1 MTTKGT
7 HAIERRSDDES
18 REEDRNRDTG
28 THYIPAQAEPWQ
40 YSLKQGQSFALFDEH
55 GDITSGRRRADGL
68 YHRDTR
74 VLSTWR
80 LLFNGHQPLF
90 LSSALRGDNAA
101 LIVDLTNPDIYVG
114 DRLLQ
119 PRDTIHIV
127 RTIFL
132 WDDACNQRVA
142 LSNYGQATQRNS
154 LRLEFGADFIDLF
167 AVRGHRTAGRGDIS
181 ARVVGRRKVE
191 YHYTAT
197 DGLKQTTVIALDPV
211 PDRLDETAA
220 EWDVELAPGDRRM
233 IFARV
238 DPTRNAESSGR
249 SFLASMRVARTS
261 LSRLSGRATSIE
273 SSNEI
278 FNEIV
283 RRSIAD
289 LYMLIT
295 ETEDGSYPFAGVPWF
310 STPFGRDGIITALE
324 MLWVDP
330 QVAKGVLQFLAHTQ
344 ATREDKQADAEPG
357 KILHEMRHG
366 ELARTGEV
374 PFLRYYGT
382 VDATPLFVL
391 LAGRYFERTGDVQTL
406 KHIWPNIVAALRWID
421 GPGDPDGD
429 GFLEYQSQREDGL
442 VNQGWKDSADSV
454 FHADGRL
461 AEGPVA
467 LVEVQAYVYAA
478 KRSIANVARALGMQ
492 ADAARLHAE
501 AESLRNRFE
510 STFWSEELG
519 TYVIALDGAKEPCAI
534 RSSNA
539 GHVLLSGIAS
549 EDRAARVT
557 ADLLSQRFFC
567 GWGVRTIAA
576 GEPRFNPMSY
586 HNGSVWPHDNA
597 MIALG
602 MSRYRHTGSV
612 QGIFTGLFRAANYM
626 TMRRLPELFC
636 GFRRRP
642 GRGPTFYPVA
652 CSPQAWAAAAPLAL
666 LQASLGLDFDIPNR
680 VIMMQHPRLPDF
692 VDEVWLRNLRLD
704 SETSID
710 LLLRRRGDDVAVNVL
725 RREGNVMVDIRV

>member
-1 MTTKGT
+1 MTTKGSP
-7 HAIERRSDDES
+7 AVLRRTKDAPRARRVE
-18 REEDRNRDTG
+18 DTG

-40 YSLKQGQSFALFDEH
+40 YSLKHGQSFALFDEH
-55 GDITSGRRRADGL
+55 GDIVSGPHRADGL

-74 VLSTWR
+74 VLSNWR
-80 LLFNGHQPLF
+80 LQFNGHQPLF
-90 LSSALRGDNAA
+90 LSSTLRDDNAA
-101 LIVDLTNPDIYVG
+101 LIVDLTNPDIYTD

-119 PRDTIHIV
+119 PRDTMHIV

-132 WDDACNQRVA
+132 WDNGCHQRVA
-142 LSNYGQATQRNS
+142 MSNYGQATQRNT

-167 AVRGHRTAGRGDIS
+167 AVRGHRSGIRGEIT
-181 ARVVGRRKVE
+181 ARVVGRRNVE

-197 DGLKQTTVIALDPV
+197 DGQKQTTVIALDPV
-211 PDRLDETAA
+211 PDRLDEDSA
-220 EWDVELAPGDRRM
+220 EWDVELAPGDRCM

-238 DPTRNAESSGR
+238 DPTANGHSSGR
-249 SFLASMRVARTS
+249 SFLASMRLARTS
-261 LSRLSGRATSIE
+261 LSRLSGRATSVE

-310 STPFGRDGIITALE
+310 STPFGRDGIVTALE

-330 QVAKGVLQFLAHTQ
+330 DVAKGVLQFLARTQ
-344 ATREDKQADAEPG
+344 AEHEDKQADAEPG

-391 LAGRYFERTGDVQTL
+391 LAGRYFERTGDAETL
-406 KHIWPNIVAALRWID
+406 KSLWPNIVAALGWID
-421 GPGDPDGD
+421 GPGDADGD
-429 GFLEYQSQREDGL
+429 GFVEYQSQREDGL
-442 VNQGWKDSADSV
+442 ANQGWKDSADSV

-461 AEGPVA
+461 AEGPIA

-478 KRSIANVARALGMQ
+478 KRSIANVARALGQ
-492 ADAARLHAE
+492 HADAARLNAE
-501 AESLRNRFE
+501 AETLKTRFE
-510 STFWSEELG
+510 AAFWSDQLG

-549 EDRAARVT
+549 QDRAGRVA
-557 ADLLSQRFFC
+557 ADLLSQSFFC

-597 MIALG
+597 LIALG
-602 MSRYRHTGSV
+602 MSNYRYTGSV
-612 QGIFTGLFRAANYM
+612 QGIFTGIFRAANFM

-666 LQASLGLDFDIPNR
+666 LQASLGLNFDIPNR
-680 VIMMQHPRLPDF
+680 AIVMHHPRLPDF
-692 VDEVWLRNLRLD
+692 VDEVWLRKLRLD
-704 SETSID
+704 SEASID

-725 RREGNVMVDIRV
+725 RREGDVVVDIRV

>member
-1 MTTKGT
+1 MITKGSPMVLQSS
-7 HAIERRSDDES
+7 EP
-18 REEDRNRDTG
+18 REKSVGDTG

-40 YSLKQGQSFALFDEH
+40 YSLKHGQSFALFDEH
-55 GDITSGRRRADGL
+55 GDIISGRHRADGL

-74 VLSTWR
+74 VLSDWQ
-80 LLFNGHQPLF
+80 LQFNGHQPLF
-90 LSSALRGDNAA
+90 LSSTLRDDNAA
-101 LIVDLTNPDIYVG
+101 LIVDLTNPDIYA
-114 DRLLQ
+114 DERLLQ

-132 WDDACNQRVA
+132 WDDGCHQRVA
-142 LSNYGQATQRNS
+142 MSNYGQATQRNT
-154 LRLEFGADFIDLF
+154 LRLDFGADFIDLF
-167 AVRGHRTAGRGDIS
+167 AVRGHRTVKHGKITVRI
-181 ARVVGRRKVE
+181 VGHRNVE

-197 DGLKQTTVIALDPV
+197 DGVKQTTVIALDPI
-211 PDRLDETAA
+211 PDRLNEHAA
-220 EWDVELAPGDRRM
+220 EWDVELAPGDRTM
-233 IFARV
+233 IFARA
-238 DPTRNAESSGR
+238 DPTANGESSGR
-249 SFLASMRVARTS
+249 SFLTSLRMARTS
-261 LSRLSGRATSIE
+261 LSRRSGRAAGIE

-278 FNEIV
+278 FNEIL

-295 ETEDGSYPFAGVPWF
+295 QTADGPYPFAGVPWF

-330 QVAKGVLQFLAHTQ
+330 HVAKGVLQFLARTQ
-344 ATREDKQADAEPG
+344 ATKEDKQADAEPG

-366 ELARTGEV
+366 ELARIGEV

-391 LAGRYFERTGDVQTL
+391 LAGRYFERTGDVEML
-406 KHIWPNIVAALRWID
+406 KNLWPNIIAALGWID

-429 GFLEYQSQREDGL
+429 GFVEYQSQREDGL

-461 AEGPVA
+461 AEGPIA

-478 KRSIANVARALGMQ
+478 KQSIAKVARALGKQ

-501 AESLRNRFE
+501 AEALRIRFE
-510 STFWSEELG
+510 AEFWSDKLG

-549 EDRAARVT
+549 EERASLVA
-557 ADLLSQRFFC
+557 ADLLSQDFFC

-576 GEPRFNPMSY
+576 GEARFNPMAY

-597 MIALG
+597 IIALG
-602 MSRYRHTGSV
+602 LSNYRHTGSV
-612 QGIFTGLFRAANYM
+612 QGIFTGLFRAATFMN
-626 TMRRLPELFC
+626 MRRLPELFC
-636 GFRRRP
+636 GFRRRL

-666 LQASLGLDFDIPNR
+666 LQASLGLHFDIPNR
-680 VIMMQHPRLPDF
+680 AIVMHHPRLPDF

-704 SETSID
+704 PETSIE

-725 RREGNVMVDIRV
+725 RRAGDVVVDIRV

>member
-1 MTTKGT
+1 MTTKSS
-7 HAIERRSDDES
+7 HAVVRRSDDEP
-18 REEDRNRDTG
+18 REKRIEDTG

-40 YSLKQGQSFALFDEH
+40 YSLKHGQSFALFDEH
-55 GDITSGRRRADGL
+55 GDIISGRHRADGL

-74 VLSTWR
+74 VLSDWQ
-80 LLFNGHQPLF
+80 LQFNGHQPLF
-90 LSSALRGDNAA
+90 LSSTLRDDNAA
-101 LIVDLTNPDIYVG
+101 LIVDLTNPDIYAG

-119 PRDTIHIV
+119 PRDTVHIV

-132 WDDACNQRVA
+132 WDDGCHQRVA
-142 LSNYGQATQRNS
+142 MSNYGQAPQRNT
-154 LRLEFGADFIDLF
+154 LRLDFGADFVDLF
-167 AVRGHRTAGRGDIS
+167 AVRGHRAMKHGEII
-181 ARVVGRRKVE
+181 ARVVGRRSVE

-197 DGLKQTTVIALDPV
+197 DGLEQTTVIALDPV
-211 PDRLDETAA
+211 PDRLDERAA
-220 EWDVELAPGDRRM
+220 EWDVELAPGDRSM

-238 DPTRNAESSGR
+238 DPTANGESSGR
-249 SFLASMRVARTS
+249 SFLASMRMARTS
-261 LSRLSGRATSIE
+261 LSRRSGRAASVE

-278 FNEIV
+278 FNEII

-295 ETEDGSYPFAGVPWF
+295 QTQDGPYPFAGVPWF

-330 QVAKGVLQFLAHTQ
+330 HVAKGVLQFLARTQ
-344 ATREDKQADAEPG
+344 ATHEDKQADAEPG

-366 ELARTGEV
+366 ELARIGEV

-391 LAGRYFERTGDVQTL
+391 LAGRYFERTGDKETL
-406 KHIWPNIVAALRWID
+406 QSLWPNIVAAIGWID
-421 GPGDPDGD
+421 GPGDLDGD
-429 GFLEYQSQREDGL
+429 GFVEYQSQREDGL

-461 AEGPVA
+461 AEGPIA

-478 KRSIANVARALGMQ
+478 KRSIANVARALGKH
-492 ADAARLHAE
+492 ADAARLLAESEALKVRFE
-501 AESLRNRFE
+501 AE
-510 STFWSEELG
+510 FWSDKLG

-549 EDRAARVT
+549 DERAGRVA
-557 ADLLSQRFFC
+557 ADLLSQDFFC

-597 MIALG
+597 LIALG
-602 MSRYRHTGSV
+602 LSNYRYTGSV
-612 QGIFTGLFRAANYM
+612 QGIFTGLFRAASFM
-626 TMRRLPELFC
+626 TLRRLPELFC

-666 LQASLGLDFDIPNR
+666 LQASLGLHFDTPNR
-680 VIMMQHPRLPDF
+680 AIVMHHPRLPDF
-692 VDEVWLRNLRLD
+692 VDEVWLRKLRLD
-704 SETSID
+704 PETSID

-725 RREGNVMVDIRV
+725 RREGDVVVDIRV

>member
-1 MTTKGT
+1 MTSGT
-7 HAIERRSDDES
+7 VLERSEKKAEARRVE
-18 REEDRNRDTG
+18 DTG

-40 YSLKQGQSFALFDEH
+40 YALKHGQSFALFDDH
-55 GDITSGRRRADGL
+55 GDIVSGRHRADGL

-74 VLSTWR
+74 VLSEWR
-80 LLFNGHQPLF
+80 LQFNGHQPLF
-90 LSSALRGDNAA
+90 LSSTLRDDNAA
-101 LIVDLTNPDIYVG
+101 LIVDLTNPDIYAG

-119 PRDTIHIV
+119 PRDTMHIV

-132 WDDACNQRVA
+132 WDNGCHQRVA
-142 LSNYGQATQRNS
+142 MSNYGQDTQRNT
-154 LRLEFGADFIDLF
+154 LRLQFDADFVDLF
-167 AVRGHRTAGRGDIS
+167 SVRGHRSGTRGETA
-181 ARVVGRRKVE
+181 ARVVGRRNVE
-191 YHYTAT
+191 FDYTAS
-197 DGLKQTTVIALDPV
+197 DGLKQTTVIALDPT
-211 PDRLDETAA
+211 PDRIDETAA
-220 EWDVELAPGDRRM
+220 EWDVELAPGDRCM
-233 IFARV
+233 LFARV
-238 DPTRNAESSGR
+238 DPTAGGKSSGR
-249 SFLASMRVARTS
+249 SFLASMRMARTA
-261 LSRLSGRATSIE
+261 LSRLSGRATAVE

-295 ETEDGSYPFAGVPWF
+295 QTEDGPYPFAGVPWF
-310 STPFGRDGIITALE
+310 STPFGRDGLVTALE

-330 QVAKGVLQFLAHTQ
+330 NVAKGVLQFLARTQ
-344 ATREDKQADAEPG
+344 AEHEDWRADAEPG

-366 ELARTGEV
+366 ELARIGEI

-391 LAGRYFERTGDVQTL
+391 LAGRYYERTGDVATL
-406 KHIWPNIVAALRWID
+406 KGLWPNIVAALGWID

-429 GFLEYQSQREDGL
+429 GFVEYHSQREDGL

-461 AEGPVA
+461 AEGPIA

-478 KRSIANVARALGMQ
+478 KRSIANVARALGQ
-492 ADAARLHAE
+492 HADAARLI
-501 AESLRNRFE
+501 AESDALRARFE
-510 STFWSEELG
+510 NTFWSEKLG
-519 TYVIALDGAKEPCAI
+519 TYVLALDGAKEPCAV

-549 EDRAARVT
+549 EDRARRVA
-557 ADLLSQRFFC
+557 ADLLSHSFFC
-567 GWGVRTIAA
+567 GWGIRTIPA

-597 MIALG
+597 LIALG
-602 MSRYRHTGSV
+602 LANYRHTEAV
-612 QGIFTGLFRAANYM
+612 QDIFTGLFRAASFINL
-626 TMRRLPELFC
+626 RRLPELFC
-636 GFRRRP
+636 GFRRRL

-652 CSPQAWAAAAPLAL
+652 CSPQAWASAAPLAL
-666 LQASLGLDFDIPNR
+666 LQASLGLSFDVPNR
-680 VIMMQHPRLPDF
+680 AILMHHPRLPDF
-692 VDEVWLRNLRLD
+692 VDEVWLRKLRLD
-704 SETSID
+704 ADASID

-725 RREGNVMVDIRV
+725 RRDGDVVVDIRV

>member
-1 MTTKGT
+1 MTSGT
-7 HAIERRSDDES
+7 VLERSEKKAEARRVE
-18 REEDRNRDTG
+18 DTG

-40 YSLKQGQSFALFDEH
+40 YALKHGQSFALFDEH
-55 GDITSGRRRADGL
+55 GDIVSGRHRADGL

-74 VLSTWR
+74 VLSEWR
-80 LLFNGHQPLF
+80 LQFNGHQPLF
-90 LSSALRGDNAA
+90 LSSTLRDDNAA
-101 LIVDLTNPDIYVG
+101 LIVDLTNPDIYAG

-119 PRDTIHIV
+119 PRDTMHIV

-132 WDDACNQRVA
+132 WDNGCHQRVA
-142 LSNYGQATQRNS
+142 MSNYGQATQRNT
-154 LRLEFGADFIDLF
+154 LRLQFDADFVDLF
-167 AVRGHRTAGRGDIS
+167 SVRGHRSGTRGDTT
-181 ARVVGRRKVE
+181 ARVVGRRNVE
-191 YHYTAT
+191 FDYTAS
-197 DGLKQTTVIALDPV
+197 DGLKQTTVIALDPT

-220 EWDVELAPGDRRM
+220 EWDVELAPGDRCM
-233 IFARV
+233 LFARV
-238 DPTRNAESSGR
+238 DPTPDGQSSGR
-249 SFLASMRVARTS
+249 SFLASMRMARTA
-261 LSRLSGRATSIE
+261 LSRLSGRATAVE

-295 ETEDGSYPFAGVPWF
+295 QTEDGPYPFAGVPWF
-310 STPFGRDGIITALE
+310 STPFGRDGLVTALE

-330 QVAKGVLQFLAHTQ
+330 NVAKGVLQFLARTQ
-344 ATREDKQADAEPG
+344 AEHEDWRADAEPG

-366 ELARTGEV
+366 ELARIGEI

-391 LAGRYFERTGDVQTL
+391 LAGRYYERTGDVATL
-406 KHIWPNIVAALRWID
+406 KGLWPNIVAALGWID

-429 GFLEYQSQREDGL
+429 GFVEYHSQREDGL

-461 AEGPVA
+461 AEGPIA

-478 KRSIANVARALGMQ
+478 KRSIANVARALGQ
-492 ADAARLHAE
+492 HADAARLM
-501 AESLRNRFE
+501 AESDALRARFE
-510 STFWSEELG
+510 NTFWSEKLG
-519 TYVIALDGAKEPCAI
+519 TYVLALDGAKEPCAV

-549 EDRAARVT
+549 EDRARRVA
-557 ADLLSQRFFC
+557 ADLLSHSFFC
-567 GWGVRTIAA
+567 GWGIRTIPA

-597 MIALG
+597 LIALG
-602 MSRYRHTGSV
+602 LANYRHTEAV
-612 QGIFTGLFRAANYM
+612 QDIFTGLFRAASFMNL
-626 TMRRLPELFC
+626 RRLPELFC
-636 GFRRRP
+636 GFRRRL

-652 CSPQAWAAAAPLAL
+652 CSPQAWASAAPLAL
-666 LQASLGLDFDIPNR
+666 LQASLGLSFDIPNR
-680 VIMMQHPRLPDF
+680 AILMHHPRLPDF
-692 VDEVWLRNLRLD
+692 VDEVWLRKLRLD
-704 SETSID
+704 ADASID

-725 RREGNVMVDIRV
+725 RRDGDVVVDIRV

>member
-1 MTTKGT
+1 MIGKGS
-7 HAIERRSDDES
+7 HAYAGRSDDEQ
-18 REEDRNRDTG
+18 RDMRAEDTG

-40 YSLKQGQSFALFDEH
+40 YSLKHGQSFALFDEH
-55 GDITSGRRRADGL
+55 GDILSGRHRADGL

-74 VLSTWR
+74 VLSEWR
-80 LLFNGHQPLF
+80 LQFNGHQPLF
-90 LSSALRGDNAA
+90 LSSTLRDDNAA
-101 LIVDLTNPDIYVG
+101 LIVDLTNPDIYAG
-114 DRLLQ
+114 ERLLQ
-119 PRDTIHIV
+119 PRDTMHIV

-132 WDDACNQRVA
+132 WDNGCNQRVA
-142 LSNYGQATQRNS
+142 ISNYGQETQRNT
-154 LRLEFGADFIDLF
+154 LRLEFGADFVDLF
-167 AVRGHRTAGRGDIS
+167 AVRGHRTGARGKIS
-181 ARVVGRRKVE
+181 ARVIGRRSVE
-191 YHYTAT
+191 YDYTAT
-197 DGLKQTTVIALDPV
+197 DGLEQATVIALDPT
-211 PDRLDETAA
+211 PDRLDESSA
-220 EWDVELAPGDRRM
+220 EWDLVLAPGERTM

-238 DPTRNAESSGR
+238 DPIANTESSGR
-249 SFLASMRVARTS
+249 SFLTSMRLARTS
-261 LSRLSGRATSIE
+261 LSRLSSRATSIE

-278 FNEIV
+278 FNEII

-330 QVAKGVLQFLAHTQ
+330 DVARGVLHFLARTQ
-344 ATREDKQADAEPG
+344 AKHEDKQADAEPG

-366 ELARTGEV
+366 ELARIGEV

-391 LAGRYFERTGDVQTL
+391 LAGRYFERTGDAETL
-406 KHIWPNIVAALRWID
+406 KSIWPNIVAALGWID
-421 GPGDPDGD
+421 GPGDLDGD
-429 GFLEYQSQREDGL
+429 GFVEYQSQRDDGL
-442 VNQGWKDSADSV
+442 VNQGWKDSADSI

-461 AEGPVA
+461 ADGPIA

-478 KRSIANVARALGMQ
+478 KHSIANVARVLGHH

-501 AESLRNRFE
+501 AEALRTRFE
-510 STFWSEELG
+510 ATFWSEKLG

-549 EDRAARVT
+549 EERAHRVVN
-557 ADLLSQRFFC
+557 DLLSQSFFC

-576 GEPRFNPMSY
+576 GEARFNPMSY

-597 MIALG
+597 LIALG
-602 MSRYRHTGSV
+602 MSNYRHTGSV
-612 QGIFTGLFRAANYM
+612 QGIFTGLFRAAHFM

-652 CSPQAWAAAAPLAL
+652 CSPQAWAAAAPLTL
-666 LQASLGLDFDIPNR
+666 LQASLGLNFDLPNR
-680 VIMMQHPRLPDF
+680 AIVMHHPRLPDF
-692 VDEVWLRNLRLD
+692 VDEVWLRHLRLD
-704 SETSID
+704 SEASID
-710 LLLRRRGDDVAVNVL
+710 LLLRRRGGDVAVNVL
-725 RREGNVMVDIRV
+725 RREGDVVVDIRV

>member
-1 MTTKGT
+1 MD
-7 HAIERRSDDES
+7 ERALL
-18 REEDRNRDTG
+18 DRLDGDLQTRRAEDTG
-28 THYIPAQAEPWQ
+28 MHYIPAQAEPWQ
-40 YSLKQGQSFALFDEH
+40 YALKHGQSFALFDEH
-55 GDITSGRRRADGL
+55 GDIISGHHRADGL

-74 VLSTWR
+74 VLSRWR

-90 LSSALRGDNAA
+90 LSSTLRDDNAA
-101 LIVDLTNPDIYVG
+101 LIVDLTNPDIYDE

-119 PRDTIHIV
+119 PRDTMHIV

-132 WDDACNQRVA
+132 WDNGCHQRVA
-142 LSNYGQATQRNS
+142 IANYGQSGQRNT
-154 LRLEFGADFIDLF
+154 LRLEFGADFVDLF
-167 AVRGHRTAGRGDIS
+167 EVRGHRVVAHGELN
-181 ARVVGRRKVE
+181 ARVANGSSVE
-191 YHYTAT
+191 FEYIAT
-197 DGLKQTTVIALDPV
+197 DGLKQTTVVGLDPA
-211 PDRLDETAA
+211 PDRLDENGA
-220 EWDVELAPGDRRM
+220 EWDLELAPGHRTM
-233 IFARV
+233 LFARV
-238 DPTRNAESSGR
+238 DPASDGASSAR
-249 SFLASMRVARTS
+249 SFLASMRLARTA
-261 LSRLSGRATSIE
+261 LSRLSSRATAIE

-295 ETEDGSYPFAGVPWF
+295 QTEDGSYPFAGVPWF

-324 MLWVDP
+324 MLWVDSA
-330 QVAKGVLQFLAHTQ
+330 VARGVLQFLARTQ
-344 ATREDKQADAEPG
+344 AQREDKQADAEPG

-391 LAGRYFERTGDVQTL
+391 LAGRYFERTGDIETL
-406 KHIWPNIVAALRWID
+406 RSVWPNIVAALGWID

-429 GFLEYQSQREDGL
+429 GFVEYHSQREDGL
-442 VNQGWKDSADSV
+442 VNQGWKDSSDSV

-461 AEGPVA
+461 AEGPIA

-478 KRSIANVARALGMQ
+478 KRSIAKVAQALGQ
-492 ADAARLHAE
+492 HADAARLREEAE
-501 AESLRNRFE
+501 ALRIRFE
-510 STFWSEELG
+510 EAFWSGKLG
-519 TYVIALDGAKEPCAI
+519 TYVLALDGRKQPCNV

-539 GHVLLSGIAS
+539 GHVLLAGIAS
-549 EDRAARVT
+549 PERARQVA

-567 GWGVRTIAA
+567 GWGIRTIPA

-597 MIALG
+597 LIALG
-602 MSRYRHTGSV
+602 LANYRHTDAV
-612 QGIFTGLFRAANYM
+612 QDIFKGLFRAAGFM
-626 TMRRLPELFC
+626 SLRRLPELFC
-636 GFRRRP
+636 GFRRRL

-666 LQASLGLDFDIPNR
+666 LQASLGLSFDVPNR
-680 VIMMQHPRLPDF
+680 AIVMQHPRLPDF
-692 VDEVWLRNLRLD
+692 LDEVYLRRLRLD
-704 SETSID
+704 ASASID
-710 LLLRRRGDDVAVNVL
+710 LLLRRHGDDVAVNVL
-725 RREGNVMVDIRV
+725 RRDGDVVVDVRV